1 MRAPQSI
8 GKALA
13 EALSHFKLDEKARN
27 YEVITR
33 WPEIVG
39 EKIAQS
45 THAEKLERGILTV
58 RVTNAAWK
66 YELTMRSKEILRKI
80 AEQCGDGIVKEIRW
94 RT

>member
-13 EALSHFKLDEKARN
+13 EMLDHFKLDEKARH
-27 YEVITR
+27 YEIITR

-45 THAEKLERGILTV
+45 TQAEKLDRGILTV
-58 RVTNAAWK
+58 KVTNAVWK
-66 YELTMRSKEILRKI
+66 YELTMRSKEIVRKI
-80 AEQCGDGIVKEIRW
+80 AQEYGDGIVKEIRW
-94 RT
+94 RV